1 MGTGGCKEKVTMNE
15 LIITLRHAN
24 IDDLPEMQALYVE
37 TIKSTCKKEYNQE
50 QIFVW
55 TSSVE
60 NKARWKEA
68 LTHQYF
74 LIAEVENNIVGF
86 GSLENGDYL
95 DFMYVHKDYLRQG
108 IADKL
113 YQALEN
119 ESQRLECTIMTSDV
133 SKTARPF
140 FEQKGFKVLKENIN
154 IIRGVEI
161 VNYRMIKEK

>member
-1 MGTGGCKEKVTMNE
+1 MKKVAKSE

-24 IDDLPEMQALYVE
+24 MEDLPELHSLYVE
-37 TIKSTCKKEYNQE
+37 TIQHTCKKDYDLH
-50 QIFVW
+50 QISVW
-55 TSSVE
+55 TASVE
-60 NKARWKEA
+60 NKERWKRA

-74 LIAEVENNIVGF
+74 LVAEIENKIVGF
-86 GSLENGDYL
+86 GSLENGDHV

-119 ESQRLECTIMTSDV
+119 ESQRLGYNCITSDV

-140 FEQKGFKVLKENIN
+140 FSKKGFKVVKESKNFIK
-154 IIRGVEI
+154 GVEI
-161 VNYRMIKEK
+161 INYRMMKEE